1 MAQIIIDGELK
12 DSPFE
17 VVNADDADPAASNVM
32 LPLSVWLEHRDSLAG
47 RNDVGLWLEPDDEVE
62 AIADVVTLF
71 PVIGLNF
78 PTFFDGRCLSTANL
92 LRRKYGFEGELRAIG
107 DVRRDQLEQMKRC
120 GINAFSLAEGQ
131 DVTGALEALK
141 GFTYAYQATIDDEEP
156 LFRKR

>member
-1 MAQIIIDGELK
+1 MTQLIIDGELR

-17 VVNADDADPAASNVM
+17 AVTADTADPSASNVM

-47 RNDVGLWLEPDDEVE
+47 RNDIGLWLEPDDEVE
-62 AIADVVTLF
+62 AIADVITQF

-92 LRRKYGFEGELRAIG
+92 LRRKYAFEGELRAIG

-120 GINAFSLAEGQ
+120 GINAFALADGQ
-131 DVTGALEALK
+131 DATAAIEALK
-141 GFTYAYQATIDDEEP
+141 GFTYAYQATIQDQEP